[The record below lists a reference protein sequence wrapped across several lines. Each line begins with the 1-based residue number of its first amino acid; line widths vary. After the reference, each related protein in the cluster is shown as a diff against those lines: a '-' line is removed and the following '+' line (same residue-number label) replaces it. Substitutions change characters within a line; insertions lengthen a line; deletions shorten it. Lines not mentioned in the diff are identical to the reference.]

1 MLTLNK
7 KILAGNGVIVKMEGE
22 LENVV
27 GKVGFSGKKIGR
39 IVKTG
44 AVIFGKKFSVNF
56 FFSQN
61 LSFVTTRFF

>member
-1 MLTLNK
+1 M
-7 KILAGNGVIVKMEGE
+7 IVKMEGE